1 MSSKNHVFQGS
12 CNFMIG
18 SSSLYVTTL
27 KSLLAIGIVVVEVSH
42 HSTNFGG
49 HRYSGGGDNDLVC
62 HVILQNYVIKVAC
75 DFIGRSL
82 SK

>member
-42 HSTNFGG
+42 HSTKFWWP
-49 HRYSGGGDNDLVC
+49 
-62 HVILQNYVIKVAC
+62 
-75 DFIGRSL
+75 
-82 SK
+82 

>member
-27 KSLLAIGIVVVEVSH
+27 KSLLASGIVVVEVSH

-49 HRYSGGGDNDLVC
+49 HRYSGGGDN
-62 HVILQNYVIKVAC
+62 N
-75 DFIGRSL
+75 FSL
-82 SK
+82 SCDLAELRDQSGMWLY